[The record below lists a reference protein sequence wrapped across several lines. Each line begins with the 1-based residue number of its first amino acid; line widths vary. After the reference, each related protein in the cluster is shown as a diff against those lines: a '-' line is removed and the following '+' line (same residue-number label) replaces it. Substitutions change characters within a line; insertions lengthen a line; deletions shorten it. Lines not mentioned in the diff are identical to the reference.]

1 MHFANIRHS
10 TTPHIYHLLKRPL
23 KFYLINETKKDG
35 MKRSVSV
42 NNKSKRQQTE
52 MNFLPSSVKY
62 GNTILHK
69 IFVTIYNTYIYF
81 SSFYYY
87 VC

>member
-35 MKRSVSV
+35 MKRSASA
-42 NNKSKRQQTE
+42 KQQVETTTDRTFYRRLSNME
-52 MNFLPSSVKY
+52 IQFYIKFL
-62 GNTILHK
+62 
-69 IFVTIYNTYIYF
+69 
-81 SSFYYY
+81 
-87 VC
+87 

>member
-35 MKRSVSV
+35 MKRSASA
-42 NNKSKRQQTE
+42 KQQVETTTDRNE
-52 MNFLPSSVKY
+52 LFTVVCQIWKYNF
-62 GNTILHK
+62 T
-69 IFVTIYNTYIYF
+69 
-81 SSFYYY
+81 
-87 VC
+87 